1 MAKDLGKHLGE
12 KVRMVGELVTTKP
25 VKTVSGK
32 LMYFGTWLDT
42 QSDFFDTTHFPF
54 TLQSY
59 VFKGAGLY
67 LLLGKVVE
75 EFGFF
80 SIEIE
85 KMAKLE
91 FKPDPRGDTV

>member
-1 MAKDLGKHLGE
+1 
-12 KVRMVGELVTTKP
+12 
-25 VKTVSGK
+25 
-32 LMYFGTWLDT
+32 MYFGTWLDVEGH
-42 QSDFFDTTHFPF
+42 FFDTTHFPT

-59 VFKGAGLY
+59 AFKGAGLY
-67 LLLGKVVE
+67 LLLGRVVE
-75 EFGFF
+75 EFGFA